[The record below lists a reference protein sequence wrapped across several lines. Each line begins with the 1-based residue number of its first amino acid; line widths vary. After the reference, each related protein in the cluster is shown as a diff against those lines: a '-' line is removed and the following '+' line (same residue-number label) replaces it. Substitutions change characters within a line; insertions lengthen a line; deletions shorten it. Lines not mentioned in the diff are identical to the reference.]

1 MEERKRKEGK
11 GKRGRKGRS
20 TFKTA
25 VKIMKN
31 IEIKLKKN
39 ALIFI
44 FFFFLENALR
54 FLWIKLLI
62 IIEEQRA

>member
-31 IEIKLKKN
+31 IEIKLTK
-39 ALIFI
+39 
-44 FFFFLENALR
+44 NALR
-54 FLWIKLLI
+54 FFFFFRKCFKISMDKI
-62 IIEEQRA
+62 TNYY

>member
-25 VKIMKN
+25 VKIMKY
-31 IEIKLKKN
+31 IEIKLTEN
-39 ALIFI
+39 ALRFL
-44 FFFFLENALR
+44 FFFLENALR

-62 IIEEQRA
+62 IIEEQKA

>member
-31 IEIKLKKN
+31 IEIKSTK
-39 ALIFI
+39 
-44 FFFFLENALR
+44 NALR

-62 IIEEQRA
+62 IIEEQKA